1 MTRQMMSREQAK
13 AAGGCRRVTREA
25 CRLIRMSNG
34 QSSTRPKKPRRRREP
49 RRETSMRRAERA
61 PWTLLRARLRP
72 RTASPLTANQLRNPA
87 TPRALVNL
95 PANRVISHPENPL
108 ASPAIRALERAM
120 ESLATRAPERA
131 LENLWANLSTE
142 RAPRARREQRDQRDQ
157 RVPWTRRRR
166 LPDIAGWSRA
176 TASCLRMA

>member
-49 RRETSMRRAERA
+49 RRETSMRPAKRAQ
-61 PWTLLRARLRP
+61 WTLPRARLRP

-95 PANRVISHPENPL
+95 PANREISPLENPL
-108 ASPAIRALERAM
+108 A
-120 ESLATRAPERA
+120 SLATRAPERA

-142 RAPRARREQRDQRDQ
+142 RAPRARREQRDR
-157 RVPWTRRRR
+157 RAPWTRRKR
-166 LPDIAGWSRA
+166 LPDIAGWSRV
-176 TASCLRMA
+176 TASCLRMAH